1 MTTLL
6 HDGDAPHTNSLG
18 LLTVLLAIVALAVS
32 SAACAEEENPNTSSR
47 LRDGGTSNSGIGLST
62 AFTNKCARCHGE
74 QGQGSGKYPPLPN
87 GKDESAFIAL
97 VRAGR
102 DEMPAFTA
110 SEISDAD
117 LKADFAIL
125 SKQPR

>member
-1 MTTLL
+1 MTLR
-6 HDGDAPHTNSLG
+6 PRC
-18 LLTVLLAIVALAVS
+18 LLASLASLAIALAAV
-32 SAACAEEENPNTSSR
+32 ACAEEENPNTSTR

-87 GKDESAFIAL
+87 GKDESAYVAL

-102 DEMPAFTA
+102 DEMPAFTTV
-110 SEISDAD
+110 EITDAD
-117 LKADFAIL
+117 LKADFAVL
-125 SKQPR
+125 TKQPR